1 MRKNQKKNIY
11 LYTKLN
17 LFVVHLKLTQ
27 HGKQLYFNETK

>member
-11 LYTKLN
+11 IHTKLN
-17 LFVVHLKLTQ
+17 LSVVHLKLTQ